1 MLMLLPFFRLL
12 CSGLA
17 PLWVRL
23 RGVLRV
29 TLNATLRALLFTTL
43 WVATATAAAQD
54 GSQSI
59 LTESKPHKALA
70 PVVLGRSLQSLA
82 IDTHST
88 FWVDENGKLEAAD
101 LAEGNQ
107 AKVSP
112 APEFVARSLSQMHRI
127 AGSQA
132 LWIRFEALSQDV
144 DARWF
149 VGIDVSSVQDVR
161 LFWQGA
167 GGQWMQLRSGDMLPR
182 SQWPVMGR
190 TPVFPLALPSGV
202 ATPVTYYLR
211 IQNDRVPFSAP
222 LHIYRDT
229 ALMAQRQTE
238 YLFLGAYAG
247 LTLLIALMSLAMAVT
262 MKDKSFTSYTVYLL
276 ALCAFQMNFLGLS
289 GQYIYPNAGHWAYAI
304 NFVWPP
310 LAAAAALWFVR
321 SVIQPAQ
328 FSNVL
333 DKLASFLAITL
344 LGLAV
349 WGGLMPT
356 HGVFQAINLL
366 SLVSMIAVYGVIA
379 WAWSRGGS
387 GLRWIALGFLP
398 VVLGALPATLR
409 NTGLISSSFLTQYGI
424 TVGALLEMPM
434 LMYALLVRS
443 TDRRVA
449 RARAAGLP
457 SQDALTGLSNT
468 RYLLDQMQGA
478 ATRAMRFRKPYALF
492 LIELVNHGW
501 FVKEHG
507 LEIGDR
513 ALVVLST
520 RLQGIARDVDTAARL
535 EGAQFALLA
544 EGPCDA
550 AFAAKLTTALAA
562 SAHKPSNLLPVGA
575 VLKLRI
581 TCALMPDPT
590 ALEHGD
596 DANAQLAWLL
606 QHAEQAQRDERKLV
620 HTVNF

>member
-1 MLMLLPFFRLL
+1 MLFSSVRFLH
-12 CSGLA
+12 SALA
-17 PLWVRL
+17 TQWVTLWATLWVTL
-23 RGVLRV
+23 R
-29 TLNATLRALLFTTL
+29 ATLRALLLTTL
-43 WVATATAAAQD
+43 WVAVAAAAAQD
-54 GSQSI
+54 GNQSTSI
-59 LTESKPHKALA
+59 ESRPTWAHM
-70 PVVLGRSLQSLA
+70 PIVLDHSLQSIA
-82 IDTHST
+82 IDTHSA
-88 FWVDENGKLEAAD
+88 FWIDESGKLEAAE
-101 LAEGNQ
+101 LTEGHT
-107 AKVSP
+107 KKSSS
-112 APEFVARSLSQMHRI
+112 APEFIARSSAQMHRI

-132 LWIRFEALSQDV
+132 LWIRFEALNQDLET
-144 DARWF
+144 RWF

-161 LFWQGA
+161 LFWQSS
-167 GGQWMQLRSGDMLPR
+167 GGEWMQLRSGDMLPR
-182 SQWPVMGR
+182 SQWPVLGR
-190 TPVFPLALPSGV
+190 TPVFPLALPGGI

-289 GQYIYPNAGHWAYAI
+289 GQYIYPDAGHWAYAA

-333 DKLASFLAITL
+333 DKLAGFLAVAL
-344 LGLAV
+344 LGLALL
-349 WGGLMPT
+349 GGLVPT
-356 HGVFQAINLL
+356 HEVFQAINLL
-366 SLVSMIAVYGVIA
+366 SLVGMIAVYGVIA

-387 GLRWIALGFLP
+387 GVRWIALGFLP

-468 RYLLDQMQGA
+468 RHLLGQMQGA

-501 FVKEHG
+501 FAKEHG
-507 LEIGDR
+507 VEIGER
-513 ALVVLST
+513 ALVVLGT
-520 RLQGIARDVDTAARL
+520 RLQRIARDVDTAARL

-550 AFAAKLTTALAA
+550 AFAAKLTAALAA
-562 SAHKPSNLLPVGA
+562 SAHRPSRLLPVGA